1 MVSFHFFINRYLP
14 IILYRIV
21 LRIYYV
27 VIINYNKRGYILGD
41 TLANSN
47 FKPVWIKKETKEDLE
62 KIKVLLGFNDYDS
75 LIKAF
80 IIDKIDID
88 VKIKSNILKK
98 ELC

>member
-14 IILYRIV
+14 IILYRIL

-62 KIKVLLGFNDYDS
+62 KIKVLLGFDDYDS
-75 LIKAF
+75 LIRRF
-80 IIDKIDID
+80 ILDKVDID
-88 VKIKSNILKK
+88 VKIKSNL
-98 ELC
+98 

>member
-1 MVSFHFFINRYLP
+1 MSFHFFINRYLP
-14 IILYRIV
+14 IILYRIL

>member
-14 IILYRIV
+14 IILYRIL

-62 KIKVLLGFNDYDS
+62 KIKVLLGFDDYDS
-75 LIKAF
+75 LIRRF
-80 IIDKIDID
+80 ILDKVDID

>member
-14 IILYRIV
+14 IILYRIL

>member
-1 MVSFHFFINRYLP
+1 MYKFY
-14 IILYRIV
+14 
-21 LRIYYV
+21 
-27 VIINYNKRGYILGD
+27 INYNKRGYILGD